1 MLTQLPGDG
10 NGTAGCLRARSL
22 RMWIWQAL
30 GWLLVALEVWPI
42 LRQRRHIEERDT
54 VAGVSV
60 ATHFAWAL
68 SWGLWVLYGSL
79 DGLWPV
85 AAQSV
90 INFVPSSFLAFTVLR
105 RGFRLRDWLP
115 TSVLAAG
122 MALVM
127 IRDTDTGLLL
137 LLGFDLVF
145 LVPQVVSAW
154 RAGDLRGLSK
164 GAYRFS
170 LVTDVLWIVYAAASG
185 AEVLSVWFA
194 ASMMFNGF
202 ILWRLRTVDGRTSTA
217 PDRTRCS
224 RS

>member
-1 MLTQLPGDG
+1 MLLGRLCTQ
-10 NGTAGCLRARSL
+10 SL

-42 LRQRRHIEERDT
+42 LRQRRHITERDT

-60 ATHFAWAL
+60 ATHLAWAL
-68 SWGLWVLYGSL
+68 SWALWSLYGSL

-90 INFVPSSFLAFTVLR
+90 INFVPSSLLALTVMR
-105 RGFRLRDWLP
+105 RGFRLWDWLP

-122 MALVM
+122 IALGM
-127 IRDTDTGLLL
+127 ILDTDTGLLL
-137 LLGFDLVF
+137 LLGFDLVV
-145 LVPQVVSAW
+145 LVPQFVSAW
-154 RAGDLRGLSK
+154 RADDLRGLSG

-170 LVTDVLWIVYAAASG
+170 LATDVLWIVYAVASG

-202 ILWRLRTVDGRTSTA
+202 ILWRLRTVDDRTSTA
-217 PDRTRCS
+217 TGQTP
-224 RS
+224 